1 MSDSANRGLR
11 LRLGALV
18 LMALLLLGTMVF
30 MFGSLPGFFKRT
42 TTYTVRFTDAPGLT
56 AGAPVRRSGVKIG
69 DVREVRLDEE
79 TGIVRVRLAIDAPYR
94 LRRSEQATLVAGL
107 LGSDAAID
115 FIPKPVEDGEP
126 VDRTAI
132 EPGAELVGFQA
143 ATVNTL
149 LRDAKGVVPS
159 SQEALNDIRKSAAR
173 LEKFV
178 ARLEKSIP
186 LAEETL
192 REYRDLA
199 KSANRQIPE
208 FEKTNR
214 EVREFVRATRE
225 VVPEV
230 QRTLDEYRLV
240 AQEIRRAFPEL
251 LKTNREIQEVAKSV
265 RELMPTAEQTLDEIR
280 DLVADTRRVVNEAN
294 KLIPVV
300 RSNIEDIGSAARQ
313 AQRLLE
319 NVDRVVLENK
329 DTFREALIKLDRN
342 LAQALKLLDDANLRE
357 VERALKNIATG
368 TDSLPR
374 LSKDAEGLMAE
385 ARTTLRRLS
394 DTLVKV
400 DSAITDVQKITRPL
414 GARAESVTRGLD
426 EALGKVNASLSDVQ
440 SLLKALDRENGTIRK
455 LLTDP
460 SLYNNLD
467 RAAIAFNRIFPQVDQ
482 ILKDVGVFTDKIAR
496 HPERLGIGGAIRPDT
511 GLKGP
516 PTPPINP
523 SYPPGGVLIKPPAR

>member
-30 MFGSLPGFFKRT
+30 MFGSLPGYFKRT

-69 DVREVRLDEE
+69 EVREVRLDEE

-126 VDRTAI
+126 VDRAAI

-149 LRDAKGVVPS
+149 LRDAKGVVPT

-208 FEKTNR
+208 IEKTNR
-214 EVREFVRATRE
+214 EVRDFIRTTRE
-225 VVPEV
+225 VIPDV
-230 QRTLDEYRLV
+230 QKTLDEYRLV
-240 AQEIRRAFPEL
+240 AQEIRRAFPDL
-251 LKTNREIQEVAKSV
+251 MKTNREIQDVAKSV
-265 RELMPTAEQTLDEIR
+265 RDEIR
-280 DLVADTRRVVNEAN
+280 DLVADTRRIINEAN
-294 KLIPVV
+294 KLVPVV

-319 NVDRVVLENK
+319 DVDRVVLENK
-329 DTFREALIKLDRN
+329 DTFREALVKLDKN
-342 LAQALKLLDDANLRE
+342 LAQALKLLDDANIRE
-357 VERALKNIATG
+357 VERTIKNIATG

-374 LSKDAEGLMAE
+374 LSKNAEELMAE

-400 DSAITDVQKITRPL
+400 DGAITDVQKITKPL
-414 GARAESVTRGLD
+414 SARAESVTRSLD
-426 EALGKVNASLSDVQ
+426 EALGKVNASLTDVQ
-440 SLLKALDRENGTIRK
+440 SLLKALDRENGTVRK

-496 HPERLGIGGAIRPDT
+496 HPERLGVGGAIRPDT

>member
-1 MSDSANRGLR
+1 MSDRTDRGIR
-11 LRLGALV
+11 LRIGALV
-18 LMALLLLGTMVF
+18 LMALVLLASMVF
-30 MFGSLPGFFKRT
+30 MFGSLPSLFKNT
-42 TTYTVRFTDAPGLT
+42 TSYTVRFTDAPGLT

-69 DVREVRLDEE
+69 EVREVRLDEE

-115 FIPKPVEDGEP
+115 FVPKPVEDGEP
-126 VDRTAI
+126 VDRSAI

-143 ATVNTL
+143 ATVGSL

-173 LEKFV
+173 VEKFV

-199 KSANRQIPE
+199 KSANAQIPE
-208 FEKTNR
+208 IQKSNL
-214 EVREFVRATRE
+214 EVRDFLRTTRE
-225 VVPEV
+225 LVPDV
-230 QRTLDEYRLV
+230 QKTLDEYRLV
-240 AQEIRRAFPEL
+240 AQEIRRAFPEF
-251 LKTNREIQEVAKSV
+251 LKTNQEIQEVAKTV
-265 RELMPTAEQTLDEIR
+265 REILPTAEETLEEIR
-280 DLVADTRRVVNEAN
+280 ELVADARRFLAELN
-294 KLIPVV
+294 KLTPVV

-319 NVDRVVLENK
+319 NADRVILENK
-329 DTFREALIKLDRN
+329 ETFREALVKLDKN
-342 LAQALKLLDDANLRE
+342 LDQALKALNDGNLRE
-357 VERALKNIATG
+357 IERTLKNIGAAS
-368 TDSLPR
+368 DAAPK
-374 LSKDAEGLMAE
+374 LSKNAEELMAE
-385 ARTTLRRLS
+385 AKITLRRLS
-394 DTLVKV
+394 ESLAKV
-400 DSAITDVQKITRPL
+400 DDSLSDVRKLTKTFGDRAEPITRN
-414 GARAESVTRGLD
+414 LD
-426 EALGKVNASLSDVQ
+426 EALGKVNSSLTDVQ
-440 SLLKALDRENGTIRK
+440 SLLKAIDRENGTIRK
-455 LLTDP
+455 LISDP

-467 RAAIAFNRIFPQVDQ
+467 RAAMALQRLFPQVDQ

-516 PTPPINP
+516 PSPPLAP
-523 SYPPGGVLIKPPAR
+523 TYPPGGVLITPPNR